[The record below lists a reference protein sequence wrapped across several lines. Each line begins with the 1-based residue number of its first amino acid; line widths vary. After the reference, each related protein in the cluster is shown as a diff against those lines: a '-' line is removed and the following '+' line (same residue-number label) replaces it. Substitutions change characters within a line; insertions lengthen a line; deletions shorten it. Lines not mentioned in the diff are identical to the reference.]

1 MQEIEQRLIDANQIL
16 IDINGKIKEVF
27 VEESLQ
33 KSKREKG
40 LTKDEL
46 VKVNKQLDKL
56 LEKEKNRRS
65 SRDPYAFIETKKKK
79 NKKTKTQQIVEEQEQ
94 NKLNEFRQKIFDR
107 QTTRYKKKLEDQ
119 LNLDL
124 EQKL

>member
-46 VKVNKQLDKL
+46 VKVNKQLDKI

-65 SRDPYAFIETKKKK
+65 SRDPYAFIQKKKK
-79 NKKTKTQQIVEEQEQ
+79 NTKTKTQQIVQEQEQ

-107 QTTRYKKKLEDQ
+107 QTTRYKKKLE
-119 LNLDL
+119 
-124 EQKL
+124 E